1 MISINLPKNLTFG
14 MKLLYA
20 LLGVAIIIVIVCVII
35 FNRSSYLAKT
45 MKLVRAE
52 GTVKIEKEGGKL
64 KPISKNARFESG
76 EALFTGLDGL
86 ATVSLDDTKFVT
98 LQPDSRVEFSKV
110 NKQLGLKL
118 TKGGLFFEVTEKLK
132 DGEIFEIKTS
142 TMTAGVKG
150 TSGYF
155 CLDADGN
162 ETLTVTD
169 GKLIISAVNP
179 ETGERKYAEVSGG
192 QRITVYLYSDS
203 NNEHDT
209 IELDVKDIAEDELED
224 FTLKMLGNNERLLTK
239 VCEYTGW
246 DRDKLKALI
255 NAILTKQV
263 TPAPSESSESSEPE
277 DTSESSETDESK
289 ENTPTPTSAP
299 TNTDKPD
306 PTATPKPNA
315 KATATPK
322 PKNNNNNK
330 PSGGGSSGGSS
341 SGGSSSGGSSDP
353 TNGSTNGSENP
364 GGGNDNPSGGN
375 DNPSGG
381 NDNPSGGNDNP
392 SGGNDNPS
400 GGNDNP
406 SGGNDNPS
414 GGNDN
419 PSGGNDNPS
428 GGNNNPSGG
437 GNNNPG
443 GDNGGSNTVDGNTTT

>member
-35 FNRSSYLAKT
+35 FNRSNYLAKT

-118 TKGGLFFEVTEKLK
+118 TKGGMFFEVTEKLK

-142 TMTAGVKG
+142 TMTAGIKG

-155 CLDADGN
+155 GLDADGN

-169 GKLIISAVNP
+169 GKLIISAINP

-209 IELDVKDIAEDELED
+209 IELDVKDIAEEDLED

-246 DRDKLKALI
+246 DRDKLKELI

-263 TPAPSESSESSEPE
+263 TPAPTESSESSEPE

-306 PTATPKPNA
+306 PTATPKP

-330 PSGGGSSGGSS
+330 PSGGGSSGGTTK
-341 SGGSSSGGSSDP
+341 P
-353 TNGSTNGSENP
+353 TPGSENP
-364 GGGNDNPSGGN
+364 GGGGNDNPGGGGNDNPGGGGNDNPGGGGNDNPGGGGNDNPGGGGNDNPGGGGNDNPGGGGNDNPGGGGNDNPGGGGNDNPSGGGN
-375 DNPSGG
+375 SGPENSKPAAG
-381 NDNPSGGNDNP
+381 D
-392 SGGNDNPS
+392 
-400 GGNDNP
+400 
-406 SGGNDNPS
+406 
-414 GGNDN
+414 
-419 PSGGNDNPS
+419 
-428 GGNNNPSGG
+428 
-437 GNNNPG
+437 
-443 GDNGGSNTVDGNTTT
+443 DNGNG